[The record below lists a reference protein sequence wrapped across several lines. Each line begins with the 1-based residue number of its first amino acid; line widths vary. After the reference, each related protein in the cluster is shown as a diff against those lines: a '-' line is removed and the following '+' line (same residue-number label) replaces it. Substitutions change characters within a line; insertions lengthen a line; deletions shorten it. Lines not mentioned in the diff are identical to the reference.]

1 VGRDWDAVAEAINT
15 RLAQLDMTQAELAS
29 KSRVSTATLRQIQH
43 GVVKKRSPHTLAA
56 ISEALGWPS
65 RRLEQLSEGESD
77 SRETDRIARLETTV
91 AELEQRVRR
100 LEDAPASG

>member
-1 VGRDWDAVAEAINT
+1 MGRDWDAVAEAINT
-15 RLAQLDMTQAELAS
+15 RLAQLEMTQAELAS

-43 GVVKKRSPHTLAA
+43 GVAKKRSPHTLAA

-65 RRLEQLSEGESD
+65 RHLEQLAEGEAGSP
-77 SRETDRIARLETTV
+77 EADRIARLESTV

-100 LEDAPASG
+100 LEDASTAG